1 MINPSAI
8 LKPSTIMAPYPADYR
23 PIPDDLSPYTH
34 PKFHDNCWKFATPR
48 VKYYTNPR
56 VKYRQKEYVADKHQ
70 ALRENPIGVGC
81 GNSKCKMNCMEVSEE
96 VQRDARMWVMMTI
109 FMSQDYSLLSKW
121 LMRNAI
127 DPKGPWTVQEEYRE
141 NRKRLIR
148 LRKPLTKLRAGRGT
162 CVWCRT
168 DRSVFDYRHK
178 WGPLDC
184 PQYKCSLEFL
194 FEQKRPRMAY
204 RYLLITSHG
213 NREVCS
219 SKFREVYDITEK
231 QLDTCQKV
239 VGGVFWKVRRAN
251 WYRTC
256 DLRSS
261 NLDMLT
267 CQSID
272 TEGNS

>member
-1 MINPSAI
+1 MDPQEPHSSSSSSRPLLLNNLLDNTSICDICIRTIIEFECIIN
-8 LKPSTIMAPYPADYR
+8 T
-23 PIPDDLSPYTH
+23 
-34 PKFHDNCWKFATPR
+34 
-48 VKYYTNPR
+48 
-56 VKYRQKEYVADKHQ
+56 
-70 ALRENPIGVGC
+70 
-81 GNSKCKMNCMEVSEE
+81 
-96 VQRDARMWVMMTI
+96 
-109 FMSQDYSLLSKW
+109 
-121 LMRNAI
+121 
-127 DPKGPWTVQEEYRE
+127 
-141 NRKRLIR
+141 
-148 LRKPLTKLRAGRGT
+148 
-162 CVWCRT
+162 
-168 DRSVFDYRHK
+168 VFDYCHK

-184 PQYKCSLEFL
+184 PQYKRSLEFL

-239 VGGVFWKVRRAN
+239 VGGVFWKARRAN

-261 NLDMLT
+261 NLDVFT

-272 TEGNS
+272 PEEDSKKVVRMNRESTEKSNVEPEP